1 MDAKNFSNVKIFY
14 NDRKLFLIFENG
26 DYQVLVK
33 SKNQIM
39 AYLKD
44 EEKNI
49 HQIVEIKIVNPIY
62 IKEGI

>member
-1 MDAKNFSNVKIFY
+1 MKNEK
-14 NDRKLFLIFENG
+14 KLFLVTLENG

-44 EEKNI
+44 EEENI
-49 HQIVEIKIVNPIY
+49 HQIVEIKIVTPIY
-62 IKEGI
+62 IKQVI

>member
-1 MDAKNFSNVKIFY
+1 MKNEK
-14 NDRKLFLIFENG
+14 KLFLVTFENG

-62 IKEGI
+62 IREVI

>member
-1 MDAKNFSNVKIFY
+1 MKNEK
-14 NDRKLFLIFENG
+14 KLFLVTRENG

-44 EEKNI
+44 EEENI

-62 IKEGI
+62 IKEVI

>member
-1 MDAKNFSNVKIFY
+1 MGMYCRRFRLMKNDK
-14 NDRKLFLIFENG
+14 KLFLVTFENG

-44 EEKNI
+44 DI

-62 IKEGI
+62 IREVI